1 MKFWLVMF
9 ALLGG
14 SLTASDVYADGNC
27 PPGYYPIGGQGVQ
40 GCAPISSQP
49 AAGQGGSVPAPP
61 PRPSG
66 EWIKTWGALAGSL
79 GGAQGGAATGAKSE
93 DEASRQAVKYCEESS
108 GSSCKVEFV
117 YFNQCAVAVVSASK
131 STGTQYAGGPTVQ
144 AATDTAMRLCEN
156 KGGAQCNVIY
166 SACSEP
172 LFRRY

>member
-1 MKFWLVMF
+1 MTLAK
-9 ALLGG
+9 LLLFGVIAG
-14 SLTASDVYADGNC
+14 LGLHQYARAEGNC
-27 PPGYYPIGGQGVQ
+27 PPGFYPIGGQGVQ
-40 GCAPISSQP
+40 GCAPIS
-49 AAGQGGSVPAPP
+49 AGSAGASESPPPAP
-61 PRPSG
+61 RPNG

-79 GGAQGGAATGAKSE
+79 GGAQGGAATGAKSQ

-144 AATDTAMRLCEN
+144 AATDTAMRLCQN

-172 LFRRY
+172 LFRKY